1 MKTII
6 ELQNYLKI
14 NHPELD
20 FYLIGNFGKYG
31 NEGFGLEKFGSLY
44 VLFYYERENK
54 ENLHYFR
61 TEKEAVNFAFLEIEK
76 QIKK

>member
-6 ELQNYLKI
+6 ELENYLKI
-14 NHPELD
+14 NYPELD

-44 VLFYYERENK
+44 VWFYYEKGNK
-54 ENLHYFR
+54 KTY
-61 TEKEAVNFAFLEIEK
+61 TILELK
-76 QIKK
+76 NKL